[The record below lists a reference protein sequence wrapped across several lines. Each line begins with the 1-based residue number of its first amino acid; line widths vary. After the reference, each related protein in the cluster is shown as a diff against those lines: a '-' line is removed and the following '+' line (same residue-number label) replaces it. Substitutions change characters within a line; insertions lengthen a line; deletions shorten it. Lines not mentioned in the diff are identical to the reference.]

1 MKNYFVFSFKSLKH
15 RGTRSWL
22 TLLGIVIG
30 VSLVVSLF
38 LLGTGL
44 RLAITSQFGIS
55 STEIISVRAG
65 GINAFGPP
73 GFAVA
78 NPLIEKDFEEIKK
91 TSGVEK
97 AIKRYIRSATLEYKE
112 KKENVFLTSVPEDED
127 KFLYEILDLQIEQG
141 RFLLGKETK
150 KALLGYNFFK
160 DKGITPSSKIKL
172 NGEIFEVVGILKR
185 KGSFTLDGVIFLS
198 EKDLEKI
205 SEDRSINVIAVKPY
219 SSDQIDKVKENI
231 EKNLRKIREVK
242 IGQEDFEVSTP
253 KATLSTINSI
263 LNGVKIFVVIIASI
277 SIIVGIIG
285 ITNTMTT
292 SVLERRKD
300 IGIMKSIGAKNSQI
314 FLLFLIES
322 GFLGFIGGLLGII
335 FGIIFAYFGI
345 IGLQNFINTEI
356 PLNIDFLLIF
366 ISLLSSFLI
375 GALAGTIPALQ
386 ASKLKPIE
394 TLRE

>member
-1 MKNYFVFSFKSLKH
+1 MKNYFIFSFKSLKH
-15 RGTRSWL
+15 RGIRSWL

-55 STEIISVRAG
+55 SMEILSVRAG
-65 GINAFGPP
+65 GLNALGPP
-73 GFAVA
+73 GFAVT
-78 NPLIEKDFEEIKK
+78 NPLTEKDFEEIKR

-97 AIKRYIRSATLEYKE
+97 AIKRYIRSATLEFKE
-112 KKENVFLTSVPEDED
+112 KKENVFLTNVPEED
-127 KFLYEILDLQIEQG
+127 DKLLYELLDLKIEQG
-141 RFLLGKETK
+141 RFLSGKETK

-160 DKGITPSSKIKL
+160 NKGITHSSKIKL
-172 NGEIFEVVGILKR
+172 NNETYEVVGILKR
-185 KGSFTLDGVIFLS
+185 KGSFTLDGIIFIS

-205 SEDRSINVIAVKPY
+205 SEEKNINVIAVKPY
-219 SSDQIDKVKENI
+219 SSGEIDKVKENI
-231 EKNLRKIREVK
+231 EKNLRKLRNVK
-242 IGQEDFEVSTP
+242 PGQEDFEVSTP

-263 LNGVKIFVVIIASI
+263 LSGVKIFVIIIASI

-300 IGIMKSIGAKNSQI
+300 IGIMKAIGAKNSQI
-314 FLLFLIES
+314 FLLFLTES
-322 GFLGFIGGLLGII
+322 GLLGFVGGLLGIF
-335 FGIIFAYFGI
+335 FGIGLAQAGI
-345 IGLQNFINTEI
+345 LALQNFINARI
-356 PLNIDFLLIF
+356 PLKIDYFLVL
-366 ISLLSSFLI
+366 ISLFLSFLI

-386 ASKLKPIE
+386 ASKLKPVE
-394 TLRE
+394 TLRG